1 MTHLKIDVL
10 TLFPEFFESPFS
22 VSMMKRAIDNNI
34 IELNLHQI
42 RDFGLGNRR
51 QVDDSPYGGG
61 AGLVMKPE
69 VITAAWEALPKT
81 EKTQTIVMSPRGKL
95 FNQKKAVEFAE
106 TAEHLIIVCGHYE
119 GIDQR
124 FIEISGAVE
133 LSVGDYV
140 LTGGETAA
148 LSVIDAV
155 TRLIPG
161 VLGNEESFKNES
173 FTLPLLEH
181 DQYTMPRVF
190 RGLAIPKVLTGGN
203 HAKIEAWRLR
213 NALAKTAE
221 NRPELLSQIPPE
233 FWEEMK

>member
-1 MTHLKIDVL
+1 MTNLKIDVL

-22 VSMMKRAIDNNI
+22 VSMMKRAVDNNI

-81 EKTQTIVMSPRGKL
+81 EKTLTIVMSPRGKL

-148 LSVIDAV
+148 LSLIDAV

>member
-22 VSMMKRAIDNNI
+22 VSMMKRAVENNI

-42 RDFGLGNRR
+42 RNFGLGNRR

-124 FIEISGAVE
+124 FIEISGATE

-221 NRPELLSQIPPE
+221 NRPELLSQIPTE

>member
-22 VSMMKRAIDNNI
+22 VSMMKRAIDNDI

-95 FNQKKAVEFAE
+95 FNQKKAVEFAG

>member
-22 VSMMKRAIDNNI
+22 VSMMKRAVDNNI

-69 VITAAWEALPKT
+69 VITAAWEALQKT

>member
-1 MTHLKIDVL
+1 MTRLKIDVL

-22 VSMMKRAIDNNI
+22 VSMMKRAVDNKI

-124 FIEISGAVE
+124 FIEISGATE

-173 FTLPLLEH
+173 FSLPLLEH

-221 NRPELLSQIPPE
+221 NRPELLSQIPTE

>member
-22 VSMMKRAIDNNI
+22 VSMMKRALDNNI
-34 IELNLHQI
+34 LELNLHQI

-81 EKTQTIVMSPRGKL
+81 EKTMTIVMSPRGKL
-95 FNQKKAVEFAE
+95 VNQKKAVELAE

-221 NRPELLSQIPPE
+221 NRPDLLSKIPPE

>member
-22 VSMMKRAIDNNI
+22 VSMMKRAVDNNI

-81 EKTQTIVMSPRGKL
+81 EKTLTIVMSPRGKL

-148 LSVIDAV
+148 LSLIDAV

>member
-22 VSMMKRAIDNNI
+22 VSMMKRAVDNNI

-42 RDFGLGNRR
+42 RNFGLGNRR

-124 FIEISGAVE
+124 FIEISGATE

-221 NRPELLSQIPPE
+221 NRPELLSQIPTE

>member
-22 VSMMKRAIDNNI
+22 VSMMKRAVDNNI

-148 LSVIDAV
+148 LSVINAV

>member
-22 VSMMKRAIDNNI
+22 VSMMKRAVDNKI

-124 FIEISGAVE
+124 FIEISGATE

-173 FTLPLLEH
+173 FSLPLLEH

-203 HAKIEAWRLR
+203 HAKIEAWKLR

-221 NRPELLSQIPPE
+221 NRPELLSQIPTE